1 MVNRGVISLVV
12 AVVVGASLGYTLGY
26 VVLQSGPD
34 KFASE
39 LAAAKRELNA
49 TRLSLSAREAE
60 LKRSADDVKALE
72 ARVTALTG
80 ELEETRRLYAS
91 SSNETIARFSA
102 QLLEKEGELAAARSE
117 LASMKGSRIT
127 LEARG
132 SGLVSDFDRDVVTN
146 RTLVV
151 ELGWTR
157 EEGWTGDGFY
167 MVESVESNPETG
179 LTVGYVY
186 VFEYVRLDN
195 VTVTGRS
202 VEARG
207 IVHMSDRQEITKG
220 MGVVIKG
227 IDGGPGKADNVTIQW
242 LGMDD
247 SQIELVGDVSIILP
261 TS

>member
-1 MVNRGVISLVV
+1 MVDRRVISLVV
-12 AVVVGASLGYTLGY
+12 AVIVGASLGYTLGY
-26 VVLQSGPD
+26 VVLQSGAD
-34 KFASE
+34 KYASE
-39 LAAAKRELNA
+39 LAAAKRDLNA

-60 LKRSADDVKALE
+60 LRRSADSVKTLE

-117 LASMKGSRIT
+117 LASMKLSRIT

-167 MVESVESNPETG
+167 TVESAESNPETG

-195 VTVTGRS
+195 VTVTGGA

-207 IVHMSDRQEITKG
+207 TVHMSDRQEITKG
-220 MGVVIKG
+220 MQVVIKG
-227 IDGGPGKADNVTIQW
+227 VDGGAGQDEAVSIAWPELDEEP
-242 LGMDD
+242 L
-247 SQIELVGDVSIILP
+247 ELVGEVTISLP
-261 TS
+261 P